1 MIKRSN
7 FTITLFFN
15 NVQIYDNLLNN
26 HVMLNHFSL
35 PLVVKSIK
43 NPILVENTEEIL
55 QQHDLEQIA
64 LLEQKLKN
72 ISQ

>member
-1 MIKRSN
+1 VIKRSN

-15 NVQIYDNLLNN
+15 NVQIYDNLLNS
-26 HVMLNHFSL
+26 HVELNHFSI
-35 PLVVKSIK
+35 PTVVKSIK
-43 NPILVENTEEIL
+43 NPILVENTEESF